1 MTAQY
6 VDWSRKSSCR
16 FRRNWGSRRLGSRK
30 RLTTSTSTTAIA
42 RYKSRRPMASVSRT
56 VSVAMVKANAV
67 EKMGWTQVPG
77 VQQYIREIMTEEK
90 RNTPGRPG
98 RYG

>member
-1 MTAQY
+1 MTT
-6 VDWSRKSSCR
+6 R
-16 FRRNWGSRRLGSRK
+16 
-30 RLTTSTSTTAIA
+30 TSTTAIA

-56 VSVAMVKANAV
+56 VRVAMVKANAV